1 VLKRYRPEMMME
13 MDMIRPLTATLIIAA
28 LAGAALA
35 RPLKPEQEA
44 KIQPSGPPI
53 SCVSIHNI
61 RETRVRDDSTIDF
74 YMNGGKVY
82 RNKLPQSCPEL
93 GFEERF
99 GYETSIDQL
108 CNVDI
113 IHVLHSGPPIR
124 GASCGLGQFQPITGA
139 PR

>member
-1 VLKRYRPEMMME
+1 
-13 MDMIRPLTATLIIAA
+13 MIRPLVTAIILAA
-28 LAGAALA
+28 LVGPAVA
-35 RPLKPEQEA
+35 RPLKPAEEA
-44 KIQPSGPPI
+44 KIQPAGPPVN
-53 SCVSIHNI
+53 CVFVHDI

-74 YMNGGKVY
+74 YMSGGKVY
-82 RNKLPQSCPEL
+82 RNRLPNSCPEL

-99 GYETSIDQL
+99 GYETSIDEL

-113 IHVLHSGPPIR
+113 IHVLHSSPPMR

>member
-1 VLKRYRPEMMME
+1 MMME
-13 MDMIRPLTATLIIAA
+13 MDVMIRPLTAALIVAA
-28 LAGAALA
+28 LAGTALA

-44 KIQPSGPPI
+44 KIHPAGPPVNCIQPS
-53 SCVSIHNI
+53 SI

-74 YMNGGKVY
+74 YMNGGKVF
-82 RNKLPQSCPEL
+82 RNKLPNSCPQL

-99 GYETSIDQL
+99 GYKTSINQL

-113 IHVLHSGPPIR
+113 ITVLQSGPLMR
-124 GASCGLGQFQPITGA
+124 GASCGLGMFQPVTGA

>member
-1 VLKRYRPEMMME
+1 MLRPVAFALM
-13 MDMIRPLTATLIIAA
+13 IAA
-28 LAGAALA
+28 LAGPALG

-44 KIQPSGPPI
+44 KIQPDGKPV
-53 SCVSIHNI
+53 SCVTASSI

-74 YMNGGKVY
+74 YMLGNKVY
-82 RNKLPQSCPEL
+82 RNKLPQSCPQL

-99 GYETSIDQL
+99 GYTVTNNQL
-108 CNVDI
+108 CSVDI
-113 IHVLHSGPPIR
+113 IHVIQSPPSIP

>member
-1 VLKRYRPEMMME
+1 
-13 MDMIRPLTATLIIAA
+13 MIRPLVTAAILAA
-28 LAGAALA
+28 LVGPAVA
-35 RPLKPEQEA
+35 RPLKPAEEA
-44 KIQPSGPPI
+44 KIQPAGPPVN
-53 SCVSIHNI
+53 CVFVHDI

-74 YMNGGKVY
+74 YMSGGKVY
-82 RNKLPQSCPEL
+82 RNTLPNSCPEL

-113 IHVLHSGPPIR
+113 IHVLHSGPPMR

>member
-1 VLKRYRPEMMME
+1 MNRPFAAA
-13 MDMIRPLTATLIIAA
+13 LLIAA
-28 LAGAALA
+28 LAGPSLA

-44 KIQPSGPPI
+44 QIRPDGKPLL
-53 SCVSIHNI
+53 CVPVHSI

-74 YMNGGKVY
+74 YMTGNKVY
-82 RNKLPQSCPEL
+82 RNRLPQPCPEL

-113 IHVLHSGPPIR
+113 IHVLHESPPIP
-124 GASCGLGQFQPITGA
+124 GAACGLGAFQPITGA

>member
-1 VLKRYRPEMMME
+1 MN
-13 MDMIRPLTATLIIAA
+13 RPLATIFLIAA
-28 LAGAALA
+28 IAGPAVA
-35 RPLKPEQEA
+35 RPLKPDQEA
-44 KIQPSGPPI
+44 KIQPAGPPVSCI
-53 SCVSIHNI
+53 SLHNI

-82 RNKLPQSCPEL
+82 RNKLPNSCPSL

-113 IHVLHSGPPIR
+113 IHVLHDSPPMR

-139 PR
+139 PK

>member
-1 VLKRYRPEMMME
+1 MN
-13 MDMIRPLTATLIIAA
+13 RPLIATLAIAA
-28 LAGAALA
+28 LAGPAPA
-35 RPLKPEQEA
+35 RPLKPDQEA
-44 KIQPSGPPI
+44 KIQPAGPPV
-53 SCVSIHNI
+53 SCVPIHSI
-61 RETRVRDDSTIDF
+61 RETRVRDDRTIDF
-74 YMNGGKVY
+74 YMVGGKVY
-82 RNKLPQSCPEL
+82 RNTLPDSCPEL

-113 IHVLHSGPPIR
+113 IHVLHDSPPMR

>member
-1 VLKRYRPEMMME
+1 
-13 MDMIRPLTATLIIAA
+13 MIRPLVTAA
-28 LAGAALA
+28 LLAMLAGSAVA
-35 RPLKPEQEA
+35 RPLKPAEEA
-44 KIQPSGPPI
+44 KIQPSGPPVSCIQI
-53 SCVSIHNI
+53 SNI

-82 RNKLPQSCPEL
+82 RNKLPNSCPEL

-99 GYETSIDQL
+99 GYETSIGQL

-113 IHVLHSGPPIR
+113 IHVLYSGPPMR

-139 PR
+139 PK

>member
-1 VLKRYRPEMMME
+1 
-13 MDMIRPLTATLIIAA
+13 MIRPLVTAA
-28 LAGAALA
+28 LLAMLAGSAVA
-35 RPLKPEQEA
+35 RPLKPAEEA
-44 KIQPSGPPI
+44 KIQPFGPPVNCI
-53 SCVSIHNI
+53 QTSNI
-61 RETRVRDDSTIDF
+61 RKTQVRDDSTIDF

-82 RNKLPQSCPEL
+82 RNKLPNSCPQL

-99 GYETSIDQL
+99 GYETSIGQL

-113 IHVLHSGPPIR
+113 IHVLYSGPPMR

>member
-1 VLKRYRPEMMME
+1 
-13 MDMIRPLTATLIIAA
+13 MIRPLAAALMIAA
-28 LAGAALA
+28 LVGPAVA

-44 KIQPSGPPI
+44 QIHPSGPPVT
-53 SCVSIHNI
+53 CVRSSDI

-74 YMNGGKVY
+74 YMNGGTVY
-82 RNKLPQSCPEL
+82 RNKLPNSCPEL

-99 GYETSIDQL
+99 GYETSINEL

-113 IHVLHSGPPIR
+113 IHVLHDSPPMR
-124 GASCGLGQFQPITGA
+124 GAACGLGMFQPITGA

>member
-1 VLKRYRPEMMME
+1 MNRQPNRLPN
-13 MDMIRPLTATLIIAA
+13 RPLAAALLIAA
-28 LAGAALA
+28 LAGPSLA
-35 RPLKPEQEA
+35 RPLKPAEEA
-44 KIQPSGPPI
+44 NIRPDGKPVDCIQPHS
-53 SCVSIHNI
+53 I

-74 YMNGGKVY
+74 YMAGGRVY
-82 RNKLPQSCPEL
+82 RNRLPQSCPEL

-113 IHVLHSGPPIR
+113 IHVLHSSAPMQ
-124 GASCGLGQFQPITGA
+124 GASCGLGSFQPISGA

>member
-1 VLKRYRPEMMME
+1 
-13 MDMIRPLTATLIIAA
+13 MIRPLVTAA
-28 LAGAALA
+28 LLIVLVGPAVA
-35 RPLKPEQEA
+35 RPLKPEEEA
-44 KIQPSGPPI
+44 KIQPAGPPV

-82 RNKLPQSCPEL
+82 RNKLPNSCPEL

-99 GYETSIDQL
+99 GYETSIDEL

-113 IHVLHSGPPIR
+113 IHVLHSSPPMR

-139 PR
+139 PK